1 MINIISWNCRGA
13 GGRTFPA
20 LIRDIRREYDANF
33 LILLETHISGT
44 KGEYVRN
51 KIRLDSSFVVEPT
64 GHSGGIWC
72 LWDSSTWKVDVIQHN
87 RQIVHPKLTGDFDAI
102 LHDYERNGGSSR
114 VERGACFDF

>member
-1 MINIISWNCRGA
+1 MRRWQIRGMGMGA

-87 RQIVHPKLTGDFDAI
+87 RQIVHPKLTGLKEELALI
-102 LHDYERNGGSSR
+102 SKAVTLIASSLT
-114 VERGACFDF
+114 